1 MRKLLG
7 IVVVLGLIA
16 AIGAWFLS
24 APRPLYAAG
33 DMSLDKGGDVERG
46 RQVFFAGGC
55 ASCHATPGQD
65 DRLKLG
71 GGVELPSPFGS
82 FYTPNISP
90 HPTDGIGR
98 WTVADLAN
106 AMMAGVSP
114 DGSHY
119 YPAFPY
125 TTYAGMKID
134 DVRDLWTYL
143 RTLEPV
149 AGKARD
155 HAVPFPFNIRRALGL
170 WKLLFFSPAP
180 VVDDPSKTPEWN
192 RGHYL
197 VEALGHCAECH
208 SPRNFLG
215 GIVTAQRFAG
225 GPDPEGKGWVPNI
238 TQSEN
243 GIKSWDKADISQL
256 LDMGLTPEA
265 DTVGG
270 SMGSVVK
277 NMNQLT
283 KPDRDAM
290 ADYVKSLPAREGPPK
305 PAPKAP

>member
-1 MRKLLG
+1 MRKLLA
-7 IVVVLGLIA
+7 IVAVLA
-16 AIGAWFLS
+16 TIGAIVGWVLS
-24 APRPLYAAG
+24 APRPLFAAG
-33 DMSLDKGGDVERG
+33 DTSLDQGGDVERG

-55 ASCHATPGQD
+55 ASCHATPGQE

-71 GGVELPSPFGS
+71 GGVEMASPFGS

-90 HPTDGIGR
+90 HPADGIGR

-106 AMMAGVSP
+106 AMMAGVAP

-125 TTYAGMKID
+125 TSYAGMKVD
-134 DVRDLWTYL
+134 DVRDLMAFL

-155 HAVPFPFNIRRALGL
+155 HAVPFPFNIRRGLGL
-170 WKLLFFSPAP
+170 WKLLFFRPEP
-180 VVDDPSKTPEWN
+180 VVSDPAKTPEWN

-208 SPRNFLG
+208 SPRNVLG
-215 GIVTAQRFAG
+215 AIVEALRFAG

-238 TQSEN
+238 TQSEK
-243 GIKSWDKADISQL
+243 GIKTWSKADISEVL
-256 LDMGLTPEA
+256 ATGLTPEA
-265 DTVGG
+265 DSVSG

-277 NMNQLT
+277 NTSQIT

-290 ADYVKSLPAREGPPK
+290 AEYLKSLPAREGPARATK
-305 PAPKAP
+305 